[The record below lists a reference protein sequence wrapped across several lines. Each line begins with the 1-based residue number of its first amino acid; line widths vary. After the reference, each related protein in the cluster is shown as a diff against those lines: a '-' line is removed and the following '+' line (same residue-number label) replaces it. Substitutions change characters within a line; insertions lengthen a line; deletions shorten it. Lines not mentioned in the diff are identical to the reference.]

1 MGTYVSLQELKDTL
15 GVGNLYSDAT
25 LNQVIDAVDN
35 VVDSYLDHNR
45 IGVSYYEVTDNVAK
59 LYTLAPHGF
68 IKGQTVTV
76 SRVATALNGSK
87 VLTDVSTYS
96 FSYAAV
102 TADVERT
109 HLKPS
114 GSALGPETTTF
125 STIPELREGCLAL
138 CVDVFQSRLAPG
150 GQTEAVDFT
159 PGPFRLGR
167 SMVSRIHGMIAKHL
181 DVGSLIA

>member
-45 IGVSYYEVTDNVAK
+45 VGISHYKIEDNVATI
-59 LYTLAPHGF
+59 YTSAPHGF
-68 IKGQTVTV
+68 IAGQNVTV
-76 SRVATALNGSK
+76 SRVVAALNGSK
-87 VLTDVSTYS
+87 TITEVGVYW
-96 FSYAAV
+96 FQYAAV
-102 TADVERT
+102 TADVDKT

-114 GSALGPETTTF
+114 GSVLGPETTTF

-138 CVDVFQSRLAPG
+138 CVDVFQSRVAPG

-167 SMVSRIHGMIAKHL
+167 SMVSRIHGLIAKHL
-181 DVGSLIA
+181 DVGGLVG